1 MPLPAYLG
9 NVSAKEQPG
18 SPEIVYRAGQ
28 DSMIRTYRGLY
39 LDLYNNKPDE
49 GTTMPDL
56 DPQWVVDEVRIR
68 ADRGIRGQGSLVITL
83 TNWATMDA
91 EYDLDYVDLT
101 RALELHPRWAVG
113 AGGAKEL
120 TATDLTQLER
130 WKREPDWNLRL
141 AFQYLNRMTAIDGS
155 VTYETITLST
165 NAQDLAA
172 KVLKGADG
180 YNDSYPIVTAT
191 TFHRTNPNI
200 DRPWTPQ
207 DPPSAA
213 NPPDDYEWLYGTPKK
228 IKRRW
233 YIELREKWIG
243 AEEWDSE
250 IYPT

>member
-83 TNWATMDA
+83 TNWATMDPLY
-91 EYDLDYVDLT
+91 ELEWVELE
-101 RALELHPRWAVG
+101 RALQLHPRYAVG
-113 AGGAKEL
+113 AGGTKEL
-120 TATDLTQLER
+120 SLD
-130 WKREPDWNLRL
+130 
-141 AFQYLNRMTAIDGS
+141 
-155 VTYETITLST
+155 
-165 NAQDLAA
+165 DLAEIEYWKTQESWERKQQFLILDINENEESLGPNA
-172 KVLKGADG
+172 LDFAGKFLAGEEAYRVA
-180 YNDSYPIVTAT
+180 YPIVRAVTY
-191 TFHRTNPNI
+191 HRTLPNI
-200 DRPWTPQ
+200 DEPYTSQ

-213 NPPDDYEWLYGTPKK
+213 NPPDDYEWLYGPPRR
-228 IKRRW
+228 INRRW
-233 YIELREKWIG
+233 YWELQEHWIG
-243 AEEWDSE
+243 AKIWDAD
-250 IYPT
+250 IYPTP